1 MENKSYLIFLHNNCF
16 YGVEALSVREI
27 FLLPEVTTIAE
38 MPDPII
44 GVINLRGDV
53 LPVMDLNLRLGYQQ
67 QEYFLTDSLVV
78 IESQQSTI
86 GIIVN
91 QVYEV
96 KDIPATEITT
106 EIYSQGE
113 LSEGGNDRN
122 NKLHLVT
129 GLAKLEEKLITL
141 LSSNNLIRYMEE
153 VADFSIN
160 ERENIGALVK
170 ENSLEKAEHQEYSKL
185 IFCPN
190 ATSQERAIFQDRAKN
205 LRLETQSQDVSN
217 LIPLAV
223 IGLNEEYFAMNL
235 SVVREF
241 TDIHKVTPIPCT
253 PEHIFGNINLRGE
266 IVTLLD
272 IRDVLNMPIQA
283 TESNKNKAL
292 IFEVDDLVAG
302 IRVDEVFDVMY
313 LNPLEIKSIPTAINH
328 SQAHNEY
335 LLGTAI
341 YREKMMSI
349 INFQKIITHK
359 GLIVE
364 QEV

>member
-1 MENKSYLIFLHNNCF
+1 MENKSYLILLHNNSF
-16 YGVEALSVREI
+16 YGVEALSVKEI
-27 FLLPEVTTIAE
+27 FLLPEVTVIAE

-44 GVINLRGDV
+44 GVINLRGNV

-91 QVYEV
+91 QLYEV

-113 LSEGGNDRN
+113 LSERGNERN

-170 ENSLEKAEHQEYSKL
+170 EHSLEKAEYQEYSKL

-223 IGLNEEYFAMNL
+223 IGLNEEYFAINL
-235 SVVREF
+235 AVVREF

>member
-1 MENKSYLIFLHNNCF
+1 MENQAYLIFLHNNCF
-16 YGVEALSVREI
+16 YGINVLSVKEI
-27 FLLPEVTTIAE
+27 FLLPEVTPIAE

-44 GVINLRGDV
+44 GVINLRGYI
-53 LPVMDLNLRLGYQQ
+53 LPIMDINLRLGYQQ
-67 QEYFLTDSLVV
+67 REYSIIDSVV
-78 IESQQSTI
+78 VVESDKSTI

-91 QVYEV
+91 QVDEV
-96 KDIPATEITT
+96 KVIPSTEITT
-106 EIYSQGE
+106 DIYSHGD
-113 LSEGGNDRN
+113 SFHRSSDRN
-122 NKLHLVT
+122 HKLHLVT
-129 GLAKLEEKLITL
+129 GLAKLQERLISL
-141 LSSNNLIRYMEE
+141 LSSDHLIRYMEE
-153 VADFSIN
+153 VADFPIHN
-160 ERENIGALVK
+160 QDNLGDLVK
-170 ENSLEKAEHQEYSKL
+170 ENYLEKADNKQESKL
-185 IFCPN
+185 TFCPN
-190 ATSQERAIFQDRAKN
+190 ATSQEREIFQERAKN
-205 LRLETQSQDVSN
+205 LRLETQSQDFSN

-223 IGLNEEYFAMNL
+223 IGLNEEYFGMNL
-235 SVVREF
+235 SAVREF

-253 PEHIFGNINLRGE
+253 PEHIFGNMNLRGE

-272 IRDVLNMPIQA
+272 IRGVLNMPIQKIK
-283 TESNKNKAL
+283 NKQNKAL
-292 IFEVDDLVAG
+292 IFELDDLVAG

-349 INFQKIITHK
+349 IDFEKIITHK

>member
-27 FLLPEVTTIAE
+27 FLLPEVTAIAE
-38 MPDPII
+38 MPDSII
-44 GVINLRGDV
+44 GVINLRGNV
-53 LPVMDLNLRLGYQQ
+53 LPIMDLNLRFGYQQ
-67 QEYFLTDSLVV
+67 QEYSLTDSLVV

-96 KDIPATEITT
+96 KDIPVTEIIT

-113 LSEGGNDRN
+113 LSDGGSERN
-122 NKLHLVT
+122 NKLHLVA
-129 GLAKLEEKLITL
+129 GVAKLEEKLITL

-153 VADFSIN
+153 VAEFSIN
-160 ERENIGALVK
+160 DRDNIGALVK
-170 ENSLEKAEHQEYSKL
+170 ENSLEKAEHQEDSKL

-190 ATSQERAIFQDRAKN
+190 ATSQEKTIFQERVKN
-205 LRLETQSQDVSN
+205 LRLETQSQDFSN

-223 IGLNEEYFAMNL
+223 IGLNSEYFGINL
-235 SVVREF
+235 AVIREF
-241 TDIHKVTPIPCT
+241 TNVHKVTPIPCT

-272 IRDVLNMPIQA
+272 IRGVLNMQIQ
-283 TESNKNKAL
+283 TTKTKKNKAL
-292 IFEVDDLVAG
+292 IFEVNDLVAG
-302 IRVDEVFDVMY
+302 IMVDEVFDVMY
-313 LNPLEIKSIPTAINH
+313 LNPLDIKSIPTTINH
-328 SQAHNEY
+328 FKAHNEY

-341 YREKMMSI
+341 YQEKMMSI
-349 INFQKIITHK
+349 INFQKIITYK

-364 QEV
+364 EEV

>member
-1 MENKSYLIFLHNNCF
+1 MKDKSYLIFLHNNCF

-27 FLLPEVTTIAE
+27 FLLPEVTAIAE
-38 MPDPII
+38 MPDSII
-44 GVINLRGDV
+44 GMINLRGDV
-53 LPVMDLNLRLGYQQ
+53 LPIMDLNLRFGYQQ
-67 QEYFLTDSLVV
+67 QEYSLTDSLVV
-78 IESQQSTI
+78 IEWQQSTI

-113 LSEGGNDRN
+113 LSDRGSDRN
-122 NKLHLVT
+122 HKLHLVT
-129 GLAKLEEKLITL
+129 GVAKLEEKLITL

-153 VADFSIN
+153 VAEFSIN
-160 ERENIGALVK
+160 DRDNIGALVK
-170 ENSLEKAEHQEYSKL
+170 KNSLEKAEYKEYSKL

-190 ATSQERAIFQDRAKN
+190 ATSQERAIFQERAKN
-205 LRLETQSQDVSN
+205 LRLETQSQDFSN

-223 IGLNEEYFAMNL
+223 IGLNEEYFGINL
-235 SVVREF
+235 AVVREF
-241 TDIHKVTPIPCT
+241 TNIHKVTPIPCT

-272 IRDVLNMPIQA
+272 IRGVLNMPIQA
-283 TESNKNKAL
+283 TESNKNKAV

-313 LNPLEIKSIPTAINH
+313 LNPLDIKSIPTAINH

-341 YREKMMSI
+341 YREKMMSLI
-349 INFQKIITHK
+349 DFHKIITHK

>member
-1 MENKSYLIFLHNNCF
+1 MESKSYLIFLHNNCF

-27 FLLPEVTTIAE
+27 FLLPEVTPIAE
-38 MPDPII
+38 MPHPII
-44 GVINLRGDV
+44 GVINLRGYI
-53 LPVMDLNLRLGYQQ
+53 LPIMDMNIRLGYQK
-67 QEYFLTDSLVV
+67 QEYSLTDSVV
-78 IESQQSTI
+78 IVESQQYKI

-91 QVYEV
+91 QVEEV
-96 KDIPATEITT
+96 KVIPSTEITT
-106 EIYSQGE
+106 DIYNHGE
-113 LSEGGNDRN
+113 LNHHGNDQN
-122 NKLHLVT
+122 HKLHLVA

-141 LSSNNLIRYMEE
+141 LSSDNLIRYMEE
-153 VADFSIN
+153 VAEFSIN
-160 ERENIGALVK
+160 NQDNLDALVK
-170 ENSLEKAEHQEYSKL
+170 ENSLEKTDYKEDGKL

-190 ATSQERAIFQDRAKN
+190 ATLQQKAVFQERAKN
-205 LRLETQSQDVSN
+205 LRLETQSQDFSN

-241 TDIHKVTPIPCT
+241 TDIQQVTPIPCT
-253 PEHIFGNINLRGE
+253 PEHIFGNMNLRGE

-272 IRDVLNMPIQA
+272 IRGVLNMQILKK
-283 TESNKNKAL
+283 TSKKNKAL

-313 LNPLEIKSIPTAINH
+313 LNPLELKSIPTAINH

-349 INFQKIITHK
+349 IDFQKIITHK
-359 GLIVE
+359 GLVVE
-364 QEV
+364 EEV

>member
-16 YGVEALSVREI
+16 YGVQALSVKEI
-27 FLLPEVTTIAE
+27 FLLPEVTPIAE
-38 MPDPII
+38 IPDPII
-44 GVINLRGDV
+44 GVVNLRGDI
-53 LPVMDLNLRLGYQQ
+53 LPVMDLNLRLGYHQ
-67 QEYFLTDSLVV
+67 QEYSVTDSLVV
-78 IESQQSTI
+78 IESQKSTI

-96 KDIPATEITT
+96 KDIPVTEITT

-113 LSEGGNDRN
+113 LFNREGDRYH
-122 NKLHLVT
+122 KLHLVT

-153 VADFSIN
+153 LAEVPLN
-160 ERENIGALVK
+160 NQENIAALVK
-170 ENSLEKAEHQEYSKL
+170 ENYLEKAAYQEDSKL
-185 IFCPN
+185 RFCPN
-190 ATSQERAIFQDRAKN
+190 ATPQERTIFQERAKN
-205 LRLETQSQDVSN
+205 LRLESERQDLSN

-253 PEHIFGNINLRGE
+253 PEHIFGNMNLRGE

-272 IRDVLNMPIQA
+272 IRGVLNMPIQV

-313 LNPLEIKSIPTAINH
+313 LNPLELKSIPTAINH

-349 INFQKIITHK
+349 IDFNKIITHK

-364 QEV
+364 EEV